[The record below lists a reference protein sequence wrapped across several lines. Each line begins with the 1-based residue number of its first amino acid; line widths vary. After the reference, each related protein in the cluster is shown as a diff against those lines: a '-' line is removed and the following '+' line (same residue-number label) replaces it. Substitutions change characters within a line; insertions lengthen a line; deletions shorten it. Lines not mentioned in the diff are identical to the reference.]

1 MLMSSAKGAKRAERV
16 VGVGIAREEAKQG
29 DCGDSGRP
37 KLDFPRPLTTVDVVI
52 LAIRDDA
59 LHVLLVQR
67 PAGEGEPFPGAW
79 ALPGGFV
86 DVDKDKDLAACAMRK
101 LKEKTGI
108 ASPYLEQLGSW
119 GSAARDPRGWS
130 ATHAYFALLPAANN
144 HAADAQ
150 WFSVIAG
157 KVKPKLAFDHGEIL
171 GAAIQRLRSKVEYTS
186 LPAYLMPSEF
196 TLPDLQ
202 KVYEIVLDRPLEK
215 SAFRT
220 RMLAADLIEPVARMR
235 KGPNRP
241 AQLYRLK
248 KAKAPVYFAR
258 SFNPPG

>member
-1 MLMSSAKGAKRAERV
+1 MAMGNRCEN
-16 VGVGIAREEAKQG
+16 GG
-29 DCGDSGRP
+29 DGRP

-52 LAIRDDA
+52 LAIREDA

-67 PAGEGEPFPGAW
+67 GTGEGEPFPHLW

-86 DVDKDKDLAACAMRK
+86 DVDKDRDLAACAMRK
-101 LKEKTGI
+101 LQEKTGI

-119 GSAARDPRGWS
+119 GSATRDPRGWS
-130 ATHAYFALLPAANN
+130 ATHAYFALVPAVKST
-144 HAADAQ
+144 AADAQ
-150 WFSVIAG
+150 WFPLLGG
-157 KVKPKLAFDHGEIL
+157 KVKPRLAFDHGDIL
-171 GAAIQRLRSKVEYTS
+171 EAAIQRLRSKVEYTS
-186 LPAYLMPSEF
+186 LPAYLMPPEF

-220 RMLAADLIEPVARMR
+220 RMLSADLIEPVARMR

-248 KAKAPVYFAR
+248 KSKSPVYFAR
-258 SFNPPG
+258 TFNPPA